1 MLTNAAKMCH
11 WTENFCNVPEGMN
24 LGTPVLLL
32 PFELVEYYKIYNN
45 DGAGGTVTVADEREL
60 EDALLEDGDAEALA
74 LALKVCRAQS
84 PQRSMQLDKMLAQP
98 RSLTWVSQFA
108 AYSCQMASLRLK
120 PHEVPPCHVNNPKT
134 LKEEERD
141 GAKLQRK
148 MRRHGVSKWHP
159 MPMDAIAAAQDTAQ
173 GPRFTKLAV
182 ALFKMASRGH
192 DVRAE
197 IHAALGLGP
206 QHPNVLDI
214 DILGDPPA
222 GLTGAALADWKLAH
236 RLLSQLI
243 CGE

>member
-120 PHEVPPCHVNNPKT
+120 PHEVPPREQPKD
-134 LKEEERD
+134 LEGR
-141 GAKLQRK
+141 GA
-148 MRRHGVSKWHP
+148 RRGE
-159 MPMDAIAAAQDTAQ
+159 AAAQDAAARRVEVASHADGCDCRGAGH
-173 GPRFTKLAV
+173 GPR
-182 ALFKMASRGH
+182 
-192 DVRAE
+192 
-197 IHAALGLGP
+197 AALHQVGRRVVQDGEP
-206 QHPNVLDI
+206 RPRRARR
-214 DILGDPPA
+214 DPRCTWLRSPA
-222 GLTGAALADWKLAH
+222 PERARHRHTRRPARWVDGAALADWKLAH